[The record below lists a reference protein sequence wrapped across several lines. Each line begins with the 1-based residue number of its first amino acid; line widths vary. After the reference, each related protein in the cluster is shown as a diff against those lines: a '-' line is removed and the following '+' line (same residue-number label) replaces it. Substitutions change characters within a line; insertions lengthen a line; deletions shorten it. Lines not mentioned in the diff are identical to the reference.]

1 MKNYRFYGEE
11 MELLGRRLD
20 AARRALANSK
30 NKWSRTY
37 WQGCVDRLVYQWELL
52 PILHDGE
59 AQVSLIPRWTV
70 TYDYFEDSEEVGHY
84 GIMDRAYDMMFR
96 HSTNLDDSWHKNREA
111 RLARAQF

>member
-1 MKNYRFYGEE
+1 MKNYRFYGQE
-11 MELLGRRLD
+11 MELLGCRLG

-30 NKWSRTY
+30 NSWSRTY
-37 WQGCVDRLVYQWELL
+37 WQSCVDRLTYQWTLL

-70 TYDYFEDSEEVGHY
+70 TYDHFEASEEIGRY

-96 HSTNLDDSWHKNREA
+96 HSTNLDDSWHRNREA